1 MTVLVQLQTSGEEF
15 RGSCPAWA
23 PTMPCSD
30 PFLQSALV
38 KPSIPCPPLK
48 KRTAK
53 DKHRRGDSQ
62 AGKTPPCPR
71 SAQKPGQ
78 SLMAIQNTSHS
89 TTEIPQKMG
98 QQQFLSPRVHLA
110 ASGKNHALLGLKG
123 FSATGVLRLS
133 LGVQRTEQTAQT

>member
-1 MTVLVQLQTSGEEF
+1 MCPEQDRTRQLQTSGEEF

-62 AGKTPPCPR
+62 AGKTPHAP
-71 SAQKPGQ
+71 A
-78 SLMAIQNTSHS
+78 
-89 TTEIPQKMG
+89 
-98 QQQFLSPRVHLA
+98 VH
-110 ASGKNHALLGLKG
+110 
-123 FSATGVLRLS
+123 RS
-133 LGVQRTEQTAQT
+133 LGKV

>member
-1 MTVLVQLQTSGEEF
+1 MQLQTSGEEF
-15 RGSCPAWA
+15 RGSCPAWP

-30 PFLQSALV
+30 PFPQSALV

-48 KRTAK
+48 KRTANHTAK
-53 DKHRRGDSQ
+53 DKPGEGTQRL
-62 AGKTPPCPR
+62 AIPPAPR

-89 TTEIPQKMG
+89 TTEIPQKMS

-110 ASGKNHALLGLKG
+110 ASGKNHSLLGLKG
-123 FSATGVLRLS
+123 FSVTGVLRLS